1 MAEEIQKIIDQAGM
15 TNNIQVDFNQ
25 QYVQLNV
32 QGALLFDSGKSD
44 VKAEAAPILDKIS
57 QILGLYTQNTIDI
70 EGHTDNVPIS
80 SAKYPNNN
88 VLSMYRALSVMDY
101 VLSKTN
107 LNPANVKSSGR
118 GETVPVADNGT
129 PEGRAFNRRVEFK
142 IYNSLSSDIK

>member
-1 MAEEIQKIIDQAGM
+1 M
-15 TNNIQVDFNQ
+15 
-25 QYVQLNV
+25 YSLNV

-44 VKAEAAPILDKIS
+44 VKPEASAILDKIS

-101 VLSKTN
+101 VLSRTG
-107 LNPANVKSSGR
+107 LNPANVKILWK
-118 GETVPVADNGT
+118 
-129 PEGRAFNRRVEFK
+129 RR
-142 IYNSLSSDIK
+142 NSTSCG